1 MKNKI
6 LKHMINVLYE
16 INTQKEKGEY
26 RMANGMASVLRLTEI
41 EAEELKKDSYQEGID
56 FLLQLDKK
64 RFGDSYEYP
73 KERFSKDVNNGHW
86 DLWVDEGDN
95 KNFPQEFDL
104 GGDYYAYDPSEDI
117 QNESIVAIDFGTSA
131 TVVVAS
137 SDRDE
142 RRPLS
147 IDASVDANNK
157 AKRYENP
164 TIMKL
169 VDLDT
174 FLKMYKEREGRP
186 FTKWEHINVA
196 NEASSSFKEAS
207 SADYY
212 AYIHQLKQWAG
223 DNNKRI
229 RFKTTKGEDIYLKP
243 YVDIEAGI
251 FDIEAGNIDPIEIYA
266 YYIGLN
272 INRLRTNKIYL
283 KYYLSFPTTFK
294 QNIKKKITESFERGL
309 EKSLP
314 LSVLRNKTK
323 MAQFSVCPDVSEP
336 LAYASCVLKA
346 YGIRPKPDDTVNYAI
361 FDFGGGTTDCNFG
374 KWSRYT
380 DSISYSYKIKTLGD
394 FGLNKLGGENL
405 LEGLAHKIFKDNIDF
420 MRENN
425 FFFQD
430 GPFSNES
437 GYKEGID
444 NKSQF
449 AASNMKQLME
459 ALRPCWE
466 KSYYYNYRIIR
477 DLIKTP
483 SMNLDNESLMGLVRS
498 EIDFYE
504 EVKAKD
510 PNSKDIIEN
519 LKKLYDDCLA
529 DSDAQDNK
537 LRLIDILKDESE
549 YSGDS
554 YSKKIILKIR
564 LADDHGKTFEG
575 KELNTTTDVI
585 FSFLEEKI
593 QEGITSFFSA
603 MENISDFYKED
614 KNKICV
620 FLAGNSCKSPI
631 TTSLFKK
638 AINERLNGK
647 VEFDLFYPL
656 GSIEAEKRMKDDEIE
671 PEYEIG
677 EGPNGKTG
685 VAFGLI
691 DCSKEQGRVFIEEGS
706 YITQFKYY
714 LGWDDDRY
722 FTPYTFIE
730 VGNPNNKV
738 IGNPEIG
745 KWYRVDKAK
754 ADRATLTI
762 YAMANPK
769 CKDGNIKIKDN
780 VEKLIRLELAEQNKE
795 KCIFLKV
802 SGPDEIHYDI
812 AEEGVDKSKLKGTE
826 IDLTK
831 IGV

>member
-1 MKNKI
+1 MNDFGIEIKKMENI
-6 LKHMINVLYE
+6 L
-16 INTQKEKGEY
+16 NTVIIQKEKGEQ

-41 EAEELKKDSYQEGID
+41 EAEELEKDSYKEGID
-56 FLLQLDKK
+56 ILLQCDKK

-86 DLWVDEGDN
+86 DLWTDESDRER
-95 KNFPQEFDL
+95 FPHEYDL

-147 IDASVDANNK
+147 IDASVDANK
-157 AKRYENP
+157 KSKRYENP

-174 FLKMYKEREGRP
+174 FLKMYKQREGRP

-207 SADYY
+207 SDDYY

-223 DNNKRI
+223 DNKKQI
-229 RFKTTKGEDIYLKP
+229 RFKPTKGDVITLEP
-243 YVDIEAGI
+243 YVNIKAGD
-251 FDIEAGNIDPIEIYA
+251 FDPIEIYA

-309 EKSLP
+309 AKSLP
-314 LSVLRNKTK
+314 LSVLRNKEK
-323 MAQFSVCPDVSEP
+323 MSQFSVCPDVSEP

-346 YGIRPKPDDTVNYAI
+346 YGIRPKPDSAINYAI
-361 FDFGGGTTDCNFG
+361 FDFGGGTTDFNFG
-374 KWSRYT
+374 KWSKYT
-380 DSISYSYKIKTLGD
+380 ESSSYSYKIKTLGD
-394 FGLNKLGGENL
+394 VGLNKLGGENL
-405 LEGLAHKIFKDNIDF
+405 LEGLAHKIFKDNIDI
-420 MRENN
+420 MRGNN

-430 GPFSNES
+430 GPYSNES
-437 GYKEGID
+437 GYEEVID

-449 AASNMKQLME
+449 AASNMRRLME
-459 ALRPCWE
+459 ALRPYWE
-466 KSYYYNYRIIR
+466 KSYNYNYRIIR
-477 DLIKTP
+477 NLIKNP
-483 SMNLDNESLMGLVRS
+483 SIDLDNESLMGLVRS
-498 EIDFYE
+498 EIEFYK

-510 PNSKDIIEN
+510 PNSNNIIKSLEE
-519 LKKLYDDCLA
+519 LYDDCLA

-537 LRLIDILKDESE
+537 LRLIDILKDESAF
-549 YSGDS
+549 SGDTTFN
-554 YSKKIILKIR
+554 KIILKIT

-575 KELNTTTDVI
+575 KELSTTTDVI
-585 FSFLEEKI
+585 YSFLEEKI

-603 MENISDFYKED
+603 MESISDFYKED
-614 KNKICV
+614 KNKICI

-638 AINERLNGK
+638 AINERHNDK

-656 GSIEAEKRMKDDEIE
+656 GSIEAEKRMKDEDIE
-671 PEYEIG
+671 SEYEPG

-706 YITQFKYY
+706 YITKFKYY

-722 FTPYTFIE
+722 FAPYTFIE

-769 CKDGNIKIKDN
+769 CKDGNIKIKGN

-812 AEEGVDKSKLKGTE
+812 AEESVDKSKLKGTP
-826 IDLTK
+826 IDLTL

>member
-6 LKHMINVLYE
+6 RKHMINVLYE
-16 INTQKEKGEY
+16 INAQKEKGEY

-41 EAEELKKDSYQEGID
+41 EEEELKKDSYQEGID
-56 FLLQLDKK
+56 ILLQCDKK

-86 DLWVDEGDN
+86 DLWTDESDREC
-95 KNFPQEFDL
+95 FPYEYPL
-104 GGDYYAYDPSEDI
+104 GGDYYAYNPSEDI

-147 IDASVDANNK
+147 IDASVDANK
-157 AKRYENP
+157 KSKRYENP

-174 FLKMYKEREGRP
+174 FLKMYKQRDGRP

-207 SADYY
+207 SDDYY

-223 DNNKRI
+223 DNKKQI
-229 RFKTTKGEDIYLKP
+229 RFKPTEGDVITLEP
-243 YVDIEAGI
+243 YV
-251 FDIEAGNIDPIEIYA
+251 NIKSGDFDPIEIYA

-309 EKSLP
+309 AKSLP
-314 LSVLRNKTK
+314 LSVLRNKEK
-323 MAQFSVCPDVSEP
+323 MSHFSVCPDVSEP

-346 YGIRPKPDDTVNYAI
+346 YGIRPKPDSAINYAI
-361 FDFGGGTTDCNFG
+361 FDFGGGTTDFNFG
-374 KWSRYT
+374 KWSKYT
-380 DSISYSYKIKTLGD
+380 ESSSYSYKIKTLGD
-394 FGLNKLGGENL
+394 VGLNKLGGENL

-430 GPFSNES
+430 GPYSNES
-437 GYKEGID
+437 GYEEVID

-449 AASNMKQLME
+449 AASNMKRLME
-459 ALRPCWE
+459 ALRPYWE
-466 KSYYYNYRIIR
+466 KSYNYNYRIIR
-477 DLIKTP
+477 NLIKNPTI
-483 SMNLDNESLMGLVRS
+483 NLDNESLMGLVRS
-498 EIDFYE
+498 EIDYYKE
-504 EVKAKD
+504 TKAKD
-510 PNSKDIIEN
+510 PNSNDIIKSLEE
-519 LKKLYDDCLA
+519 LYDECLK
-529 DSDAQDNK
+529 DSDVQDNK
-537 LRLIDILKDESE
+537 LRLIDILKDESAF
-549 YSGDS
+549 STDTPFN
-554 YSKKIILKIR
+554 KIILKIT

-575 KELNTTTDVI
+575 KELSTTKDVI

-603 MENISDFYKED
+603 MESISDFYKED
-614 KNKICV
+614 KNNKICI

-638 AINERLNGK
+638 AINERLNDK

-656 GSIEAEKRMKDDEIE
+656 GSIEAEKRMKDEGIDS
-671 PEYEIG
+671 EYEPG
-677 EGPNGKTG
+677 EEPNGKTG

-706 YITQFKYY
+706 YITKFKYY

-722 FTPYTFIE
+722 FAPYTFIE

-769 CKDGNIKIKDN
+769 CKDGNIKIKGN

-812 AEEGVDKSKLKGTE
+812 AEEGVDKSKLKGTP
-826 IDLTK
+826 IDLTL